1 MGTLLQF
8 ETNSSAT
15 VQETFTSGTTLTDL
29 DGGVGAVP
37 VVTITRPDGT
47 TIASGTVTRVSTGLF
62 QFVLAGQPN
71 PTELAVTWT
80 GTIGGQPQTRAGTI
94 EILGAQLFTVAE
106 FRAWRVPGG
115 TPFKDPVTYPDS
127 DIHRAR
133 AEVLEEFTQIL
144 GYSPVPRFHRE
155 IHSVRG
161 WDQVLLNEKEA
172 TRVLSVTVSGV
183 AQVAANFYI
192 GPGGTLTPVTAY
204 QAGSWP
210 AYGYGNVVVEYVAG
224 LPRVPGRGR
233 HAAML
238 MAGAALNPAGFSTAQ
253 TVSMP
258 TGETYT
264 YEPTETGRGG
274 FQRHTGVRELDRWL
288 NRWAP
293 PRLGVA

>member
-1 MGTLLQF
+1 MASLLQF
-8 ETNSSAT
+8 ETLSSAT
-15 VQETFTSGTTLTDL
+15 VVETFTSGTTLTDL

-37 VVTITRPDGT
+37 VVTVTRPDGT
-47 TIASGTVTRVSTGLF
+47 TIAPGTVTRTGVGTF
-62 QFVLAGQPN
+62 SFVLAGQPN
-71 PTELAVTWT
+71 PTELMVTWT
-80 GTIGGQPQTRAGTI
+80 GTIGGQSQTRVGTI

-115 TPFKDPVTYPDS
+115 TPFENPTTYPDS

-144 GYSPVPRFHRE
+144 GFSPVPRFHRE

-183 AQVAANFYI
+183 AQVAANFYV

-204 QAGSWP
+204 QASSWP

-233 HAAML
+233 NAAML

-253 TVSMP
+253 SVSMP

-264 YEPTETGRGG
+264 YEPAETGRGG
-274 FQRHTGVRELDRWL
+274 FQRHTGVRDLDRWL
-288 NRWAP
+288 NRWAQ